1 MKADWSKPVILI
13 SFFFFFFA
21 DWFEHEKDGYFRS
34 MGHGE
39 TFTGMS
45 HDNEMIKNGVN
56 MVKMIEKTYAKNLGH
71 EAIALLLNQL
81 ISRGNACSL
90 LSHLME
96 FSVMYS

>member
-1 MKADWSKPVILI
+1 MKADWCKPVILT
-13 SFFFFFFA
+13 SFFFLLI
-21 DWFEHEKDGYFRS
+21 GLS
-34 MGHGE
+34 MKKMDTLGQWVMGRHLLG
-39 TFTGMS
+39 TS
-45 HDNEMIKNGVN
+45 HDNETIKNGVN
-56 MVKMIEKTYAKNLGH
+56 MVKMIEKTYAKNLGQ